1 MKGYDV
7 QMSITINLVSEKHG
21 ELEQFLSNYFE
32 KDMSV
37 DSDTLEWTYTF
48 RKPLDSVSMINAII
62 DNSDIY
68 SFTPWISMD
77 KDLFIKIEENNHNDL
92 VKYIFDRFRC

>member
-1 MKGYDV
+1 
-7 QMSITINLVSEKHG
+7 MSITINLVSEKRG

-68 SFTPWISMD
+68 SFVPWISLD

-92 VKYIFDRFRC
+92 VKYIFNRFNS

>member
-1 MKGYDV
+1 
-7 QMSITINLVSEKHG
+7 
-21 ELEQFLSNYFE
+21 
-32 KDMSV
+32 MSV

-68 SFTPWISMD
+68 TFVPWISMD

>member
-7 QMSITINLVSEKHG
+7 QMSITINLVSEKYG

-32 KDMSV
+32 KDMLV

>member
-1 MKGYDV
+1 
-7 QMSITINLVSEKHG
+7 MSITINLVSEKRG

-68 SFTPWISMD
+68 SFVPWISLD

>member
-1 MKGYDV
+1 
-7 QMSITINLVSEKHG
+7 MSITINLVSEKHG
-21 ELEQFLSNYFE
+21 ELEQFLTNYFE

-62 DNSDIY
+62 DNDSLLI
-68 SFTPWISMD
+68 FC
-77 KDLFIKIEENNHNDL
+77 LFKP
-92 VKYIFDRFRC
+92 IFLS